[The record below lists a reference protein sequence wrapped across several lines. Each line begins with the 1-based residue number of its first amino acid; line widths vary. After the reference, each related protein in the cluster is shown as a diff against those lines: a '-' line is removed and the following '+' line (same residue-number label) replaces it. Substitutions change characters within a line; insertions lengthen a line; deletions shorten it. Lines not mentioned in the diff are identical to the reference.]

1 VHVVVMP
8 KLGLTMQEA
17 ELVGWLVDVGGA
29 VRAGEPLCEV
39 ETDKI
44 TMEVESPADGV
55 LLRRVEAGEV
65 VAVGV
70 GIGVVGEA
78 GEDAAMAALHGDAT
92 SPRSESQH
100 ESHFDSGDDR
110 GSAVGGSAASSSP
123 TDGGSVGRRPV
134 APVARRLAE
143 ELGVDLATVTG
154 TGPGGRIVR
163 RDVEAAAG
171 ISPTEDDDG

>member
-17 ELVGWLVDVGGA
+17 ELVRWLVDVNGE
-29 VRAGEPLCEV
+29 VRAGRPLCEV

-44 TMEVESPADGV
+44 TMEVEAPVDGV
-55 LLRRVEAGEV
+55 LLRRVEAGVV

-70 GIGVVGEA
+70 GIAVVGEP
-78 GEDAAMAALHGDAT
+78 GEDVAGIALHGDAPPAVAVPET
-92 SPRSESQH
+92 AAVVENEPVPASPPAP
-100 ESHFDSGDDR
+100 GD
-110 GSAVGGSAASSSP
+110 VGAG
-123 TDGGSVGRRPV
+123 GRRAV

-143 ELGVDLATVTG
+143 ELGVDLSTVAG

-171 ISPTEDDDG
+171 LPPGGNAAED